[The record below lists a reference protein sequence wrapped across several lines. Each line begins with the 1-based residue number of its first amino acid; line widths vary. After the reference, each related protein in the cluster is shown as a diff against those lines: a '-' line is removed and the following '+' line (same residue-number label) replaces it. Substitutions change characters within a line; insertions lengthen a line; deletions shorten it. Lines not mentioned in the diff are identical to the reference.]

1 MTPRAFAYKVILKSD
16 DRSTITSLVAYQA
29 PWDQKLRAVIWSARR
44 REWIYAPG
52 IAAPIL
58 YDDQEQDRGRA
69 VDRQTAERISRDV
82 LDTELPT
89 EQELTEMSEQGEAMG
104 WNYGPP
110 RTSTP

>member
-1 MTPRAFAYKVILKSD
+1 MTESDFAYKVILRSD
-16 DRSTITSLVAYQA
+16 DRSTITSLVAYQPGA
-29 PWDQKLRAVIWSARR
+29 EALRAVLWSARR
-44 REWIYAPG
+44 RQWIYAPN